1 MSEDLLELAR
11 RYRDILRQAVY
22 LVRAMDSDGE
32 LSTRQVSTL
41 SMVAD
46 APTRVSDIARF
57 SGIRVPSATEQVIKL
72 EAAGLVQ
79 RISDDSDARVVLV
92 TLTEVG
98 RTKLDEANDRRNTAM
113 ARALTT
119 LSEGERQAIGEAL
132 PAIAKLNAALTAS

>member
-22 LVRAMDSDGE
+22 LVRAMDADGE

-79 RISDDSDARVVLV
+79 RAADDSDARVVLV
-92 TLTEVG
+92 TLTATG
-98 RTKLDEANDRRNTAM
+98 RTKLDEANERRNSAM
-113 ARALTT
+113 AQALTT
-119 LSEGERQAIGEAL
+119 LSEAEQRAIGEAL
-132 PAIAKLNAALTAS
+132 PAIAKLNTALTSS